1 MSSNFLK
8 YLTTDIESLQQQ
20 LKTMDSGYD
29 NRSVDSGYGNRSVDS
44 GYDNHSSDGYMICE
58 YCGENANDNLKT
70 IIDNE
75 ICYFC
80 SMKCFEKIDIR

>member
-20 LKTMDSGYD
+20 LKIMDSGYD
-29 NRSVDSGYGNRSVDS
+29 NRSLDS
-44 GYDNHSSDGYMICE
+44 GYDNSSSDGYMICE
-58 YCGENANDNLKT
+58 YCGENADDNLKT

-75 ICYFC
+75 TCYFC